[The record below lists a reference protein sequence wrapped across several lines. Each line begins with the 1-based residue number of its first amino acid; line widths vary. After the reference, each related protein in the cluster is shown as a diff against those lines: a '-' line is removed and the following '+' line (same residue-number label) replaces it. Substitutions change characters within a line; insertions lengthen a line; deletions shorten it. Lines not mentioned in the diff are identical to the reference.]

1 MIKNYLKTFWKVARQ
16 NKLFTFLS
24 LFGISLTIMFVMIFS
39 MTVNKVIKGS
49 GPEKNLGKILISD
62 RFKVRDEHP
71 GHSGVHSGL
80 TTKISEDYMKKI
92 KSADLVTIYFGSD
105 WKFMQNGK
113 HYTKGYMG
121 TDAEF
126 WKVFNFKFLQGRP
139 YSSEDVINKSNFA
152 IITQSLK
159 EILFGNEK
167 DVIGK
172 PVKLRHLSF
181 TVLGVV
187 EDPSP
192 TSQNLRSG
200 LFFPYTTI
208 PEEPCAT
215 CYAPA
220 YLGSYTVAFRAH
232 DRSQFAS
239 IRKEVQEIIRRL
251 DAADPEFAIFLSGP
265 NTQWENL
272 LATYD
277 PEFDTGPWAKIRK
290 YLLWGFGFIF
300 LPAINLM
307 SLNFARIRERG
318 EEIAVRK
325 SFGAGSGILKGQFIF
340 ENLLLTLAGGVI
352 GMLLSFLMVALLG
365 NTLNIPVKAGITV
378 PMSFSFDFLIFGI
391 ALGVCLLFGMLSGVL
406 PAIRM
411 SRMKPVK
418 YLKGGDL

>member
-1 MIKNYLKTFWKVARQ
+1 MIKNYFKTFWKVAKQ

-24 LFGISLTIMFVMIFS
+24 LFGISLTIMFVMILS
-39 MTVNKVIKGS
+39 MTVNKVVKGS
-49 GPEKNLGKILISD
+49 GPEKDLGKILISD
-62 RFKVRDEHP
+62 HFKVRDQKPGHP
-71 GHSGVHSGL
+71 GVQSGL
-80 TTKISEDYMKKI
+80 TTKISRDYMKNI
-92 KSADLVTIYFGSD
+92 KSADLVSMYFDSD
-105 WKFMQNGK
+105 WEFMQNGK
-113 HYTKGYMG
+113 HYTMGFMG

-126 WKVFNFKFLQGRP
+126 WKVFDFKFLQGRP
-139 YSSEDVINKSNFA
+139 YSAGEVINQSNSA
-152 IITQSLK
+152 IITESLK

-167 DVIGK
+167 EVIGK
-172 PVKLRHLSF
+172 PVKLLHLSF

-200 LFFPYTTI
+200 LFFPYTAI
-208 PEEPCAT
+208 PEYPCPN

-220 YLGSYTVAFRAH
+220 YSGSYTVAFKAH

-277 PEFDTGPWAKIRK
+277 PEFDTGPWAKLRK

-307 SLNFARIRERG
+307 ALNFARIKERG
-318 EEIAVRK
+318 EEIAIRK
-325 SFGAGSGILKGQFIF
+325 SFGASSAVLKGQFIF
-340 ENLLLTLAGGVI
+340 ENLLLTLTGGAI
-352 GMLLSFLMVALLG
+352 GILLSFFVVALLG
-365 NTLNIPVKAGITV
+365 NTLSIPVKAGTTV
-378 PMSFSFDFLIFGI
+378 PMSFSFDYQVFGI

-418 YLKGGDL
+418 YLKGGEI